1 MIMISLKEQTFPLR
15 VVKLTRANESDFKTE
30 LENLLK
36 TNRLGKSIHAF
47 DEQDS
52 TQDYANSLPN
62 IESVHGTIVI
72 ARKQKRG
79 KGRMGRTW
87 ISPEGGLW
95 MSIIFRPKFSVN
107 NIIFTQFMGALAI
120 AEAIMEITNIRCALK
135 WPNDVMINEKKVC
148 GILVDVNLESKDK
161 VIVMGVGLNANI
173 ETSSVNDNLTDNSIK
188 ATSLKKEYGNDI
200 DLVHLTKAI
209 IDRIE
214 YYYYELLSTGKTL
227 EIMDLWKKNSDIIGK
242 KGIVYDGN
250 EKVVGK
256 VIDIDNDGSLLMKL
270 EDSSI
275 KRVTFYTN
283 VSFS

>member
-1 MIMISLKEQTFPLR
+1 M
-15 VVKLTRANESDFKTE
+15 VKLTTASEPDFKTE
-30 LENLLK
+30 LGKLLK

-52 TQDYANSLPN
+52 TQDYANTLPH

-79 KGRMGRTW
+79 KGRMERSW

-95 MSIIFRPKFSVN
+95 MSIIFRPEFSVN
-107 NIIFTQFMGALAI
+107 NIIFTQFIGALAI
-120 AEAIMEITNIRCALK
+120 AEAIMEITNIRCTLK
-135 WPNDVMINEKKVC
+135 WPNDVLINEKKVC
-148 GILVDVNLESKDK
+148 GILVDVHLESKDK

-214 YYYYELLSTGKTL
+214 YYYYNLLSTGKTL
-227 EIMDLWKKNSDIIGK
+227 EIIDLWKKNSDIIGK
-242 KGIVYDGN
+242 RGIVYDGHD
-250 EKVVGK
+250 KVVGK
-256 VIDIDNDGSLLMKL
+256 VIDIDKDGSLLMKL
-270 EDSSI
+270 DDSSI
-275 KRVTFYTN
+275 KRVTFYSN
-283 VSFS
+283 VSFR

>member
-1 MIMISLKEQTFPLR
+1 MIMISLKQQTFPLR
-15 VVKLTRANESDFKTE
+15 VVKLTTANESDFKTE
-30 LENLLK
+30 LEKLLK

-47 DEQDS
+47 DEQES

-95 MSIIFRPKFSVN
+95 MSIIFRPKFNVN

-209 IDRIE
+209 IDRVE

-227 EIMDLWKKNSDIIGK
+227 EIIDLWKKNSDIIGK
-242 KGIVYDGN
+242 KGVVYDGN
-250 EKVVGK
+250 KKVVGK
-256 VIDIDNDGSLLMKL
+256 VIDIDKDGSLLMKL

>member
-1 MIMISLKEQTFPLR
+1 
-15 VVKLTRANESDFKTE
+15 VVKLTTDNGPDFKTE
-30 LENLLK
+30 LGKLLK

-52 TQDYANSLPN
+52 TQDYANTLPN

-79 KGRMGRTW
+79 KGRMGRSW

-95 MSIIFRPKFSVN
+95 MSIIFRPEFSVN
-107 NIIFTQFMGALAI
+107 NIIFAQFMGALAI
-120 AEAIMEITNIRCALK
+120 AEAIMEITNIRCTLK
-135 WPNDVMINEKKVC
+135 WPNDVLINEKKVC

-161 VIVMGVGLNANI
+161 VIVMGVGLNVNI

-200 DLVHLTKAI
+200 NLVYLTKAI

-214 YYYYELLSTGKTL
+214 YYYYNLLSTGKTL
-227 EIMDLWKKNSDIIGK
+227 EIIDLWKNNSDIIGK
-242 KGIVYDGN
+242 RGVVYDGN

-256 VIDIDNDGSLLMKL
+256 VIDIDIDGSLLMKL
-270 EDSSI
+270 DDSSI
-275 KRVTFYTN
+275 KRVTYYTN
-283 VSFS
+283 VSFR

>member
-1 MIMISLKEQTFPLR
+1 M
-15 VVKLTRANESDFKTE
+15 VKLTTASEPDFKTE
-30 LENLLK
+30 LAKLLK

-52 TQDYANSLPN
+52 TQDYANTLPH

-79 KGRMGRTW
+79 KGRMESSW

-95 MSIIFRPKFSVN
+95 MSIIFRPEFSVN
-107 NIIFTQFMGALAI
+107 NIIFTQFIGALAI
-120 AEAIMEITNIRCALK
+120 AEAIMEITNIRCTLK
-135 WPNDVMINEKKVC
+135 WPNDVLINEKKVC

-173 ETSSVNDNLTDNSIK
+173 ETSSVNDSLTDNSIK

-214 YYYYELLSTGKTL
+214 YYYYNLLSTGKTL
-227 EIMDLWKKNSDIIGK
+227 EIIDLWKKNSDIIGK
-242 KGIVYDGN
+242 RGIVYDGHD
-250 EKVVGK
+250 KVVGK
-256 VIDIDNDGSLLMKL
+256 VIDIDKDGSLLMKL
-270 EDSSI
+270 DDSSI
-275 KRVTFYTN
+275 KRVTFYSN
-283 VSFS
+283 VSFR

>member
-1 MIMISLKEQTFPLR
+1 MIMISLKQQTFPLR
-15 VVKLTRANESDFKTE
+15 VVKLTTANESDFKTE
-30 LENLLK
+30 LEKLLK

-47 DEQDS
+47 DEQES

-95 MSIIFRPKFSVN
+95 MSIIFRPKFNVN

-209 IDRIE
+209 IDRVE

-227 EIMDLWKKNSDIIGK
+227 EIIDLWKKNSDIIGK
-242 KGIVYDGN
+242 KGVVYDGN
-250 EKVVGK
+250 KKVVGK
-256 VIDIDNDGSLLMKL
+256 VINIDKDGSLLMKL